1 MTEKI
6 PYRYRILR
14 YTPNLLRD
22 EWLNIGVLLEEGDGG
37 GGARRA
43 VQIIEEDA
51 EINRVRKLHPNADED
66 FLRALPA
73 EFEARLGESSEQAR
87 TYLDKL
93 EQTLSNV
100 VQLSPQK
107 GVLAEDF
114 DAELDRLYQEHVA
127 LPPRARGGMMEG
139 ARAWI
144 RNKLNDVFRRHR
156 VLGKM
161 QRRVR
166 VDGFTHPGDP
176 ARIDYTY
183 RNGAEGF
190 LQSVLLNRDATQSK
204 VLAYTAEAVRKALP
218 KSEFTAITDT
228 EPAAENDRHQ
238 FIVKL
243 FEEQDIRIVPVAR
256 VEMFAEELRRKLQ

>member
-1 MTEKI
+1 MAEKI
-6 PYRYRILR
+6 PYTYRILR

-22 EWLNIGVLLEEGDGG
+22 EWLNIGVLLEETEAGG
-37 GGARRA
+37 NPATRRA
-43 VQIIEEDA
+43 AQIIEEDA

-66 FLRALPA
+66 FLRALPR
-73 EFEARLGESSEQAR
+73 EFQARLGDSIEKLDQ
-87 TYLDKL
+87 TY
-93 EQTLSNV
+93 SNL
-100 VQLSPQK
+100 VQFSPQK
-107 GVLAEDF
+107 AVLGEDF

-127 LPPRARGGMMEG
+127 PPARARGGMVEG
-139 ARAWI
+139 ARGWI

-166 VDGFTHPGDP
+166 IERFTHPGDP
-176 ARIDYTY
+176 TRIDYAY
-183 RNGAEGF
+183 RNGTEGF
-190 LQSVLLNRDATQSK
+190 LQSVLLNRDVTQAK
-204 VLAYTAEAVRKALP
+204 VLAYTAEAVRRSLP

-228 EPAAENDRHQ
+228 EPLARDERHQ

-243 FEEQDIRIVPVAR
+243 FEEQQIRIVPVAR

>member
-22 EWLNIGVLLEEGDGG
+22 EWLNIGVLLEEGEIAPEGSNG

-43 VQIIEEDA
+43 VQIIEEDS
-51 EINRVRKLHPNADED
+51 EINRVRKLHPDADEN

-73 EFEARLGESSEQAR
+73 EFQARLGDNLE
-87 TYLDKL
+87 KL
-93 EQTLSNV
+93 EQTLSNL
-100 VQLSPQK
+100 VQFSPQK
-107 GVLAEDF
+107 AVLAEDF
-114 DAELDRLYQEHVA
+114 DSELDRLYHEHVA
-127 LPPRARGGMMEG
+127 LPPRLRGGTMEG

-161 QRRVR
+161 ERRVR
-166 VDGFTHPGDP
+166 VERFTHAGDP
-176 ARIDYTY
+176 TRLDYAY

-190 LQSVLLNRDATQSK
+190 LQSVLLGRDATQSK
-204 VLAYTAEAVRKALP
+204 VLAYTAESVRKRLP
-218 KSEFTAITDT
+218 RSEFTAITDA
-228 EPAAENDRHQ
+228 EPSAGNARHQ

-243 FEEQDIRIVPVAR
+243 FEEQDIRIVPVSR